1 MSNDMGIVGIEI
13 GTHTTVMSRYDRG
26 RQVIDIV
33 QNLAKD
39 KTTPTIVCWPLKDG
53 RDERQIGLSAQN
65 QMNRNLQKTFQY
77 FTRFLGL
84 DRENFEDE

>member
-1 MSNDMGIVGIEI
+1 MSSDMGIVGIEI
-13 GTHTTVMSRYDRG
+13 GTHTTVMSRYDRS

-53 RDERQIGLSAQN
+53 RDER
-65 QMNRNLQKTFQY
+65 
-77 FTRFLGL
+77 
-84 DRENFEDE
+84 